1 MTTEP
6 VNTQRQGING
16 VGGPNPL
23 HPIYLPQNSVAR
35 NPVLHQQFLG
45 FLEFAK
51 KELLNPDA
59 TVAFLKEETY
69 LKSNGVNVVV
79 HPSRWPAAFQPEMN
93 NLVINPEL
101 LELGQTNPDTLVFAV
116 TEIFDQIIY
125 AQLHSQSVDSH
136 AIRIVPPP
144 TPDNPDSLERLINI
158 KAAKQD
164 AIKAAVMGST
174 DTTAA
179 SATARQIVIDPY
191 SAWHIAAPLHGV
203 EAKAVDAF
211 SKAMRESER

>member
-6 VNTQRQGING
+6 VNAQRHEMNG
-16 VGGPNPL
+16 VDGPNML

-35 NPVLHQQFLG
+35 NSVLHQQFLR

-101 LELGQTNPDTLVFAV
+101 LGLGQTNPDTLVFAV

-125 AQLHSQSVDSH
+125 AQLYSQSVDSH

-164 AIKAAVMGST
+164 AIKVAVMGST
-174 DTTAA
+174 DNTAA
-179 SATARQIVIDPY
+179 NAPRQIVIDPY
-191 SAWHIAAPLHGV
+191 SAWQIAAPLHV
-203 EAKAVDAF
+203 IEAKAVEAF
-211 SKAMRESER
+211 SQAMRESER